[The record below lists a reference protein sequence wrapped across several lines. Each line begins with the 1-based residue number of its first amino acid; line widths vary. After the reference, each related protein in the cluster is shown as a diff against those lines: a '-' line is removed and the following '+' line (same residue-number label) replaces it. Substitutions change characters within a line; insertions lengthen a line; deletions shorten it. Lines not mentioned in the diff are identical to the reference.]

1 MKTGLSRIARRLAAV
16 GLLALLL
23 GFAALTTVVPLAAH
37 VAELREQIEMERTL
51 SGRLMAVAAH
61 KPKMAEYEQV
71 GRAALESGAYLK
83 GDSEA
88 LMAAGLQTSLAQLAA
103 ATRVRFN
110 STRALPPRERDTM
123 RLIGVSLQ
131 FRADIEQLRAF
142 LFRIESHRPF
152 LFVEGLQVRPV
163 SPFSQS
169 DAKLNGLL
177 DVRLDA
183 FGVVPG
189 KVEPVRQ

>member
-1 MKTGLSRIARRLAAV
+1 MKTRLSRATRRVAAV
-16 GLLALLL
+16 GLLALVLA
-23 GFAALTTVVPLAAH
+23 FAALTTVVPLAAR
-37 VAELREQIEMERTL
+37 VAELRDQIEMERTL
-51 SGRLMAVAAH
+51 LGRLTVVAAR
-61 KPKMAEYEQV
+61 KTKMSEYEQV
-71 GRAALESGAYLK
+71 GRAAIESGAYLK

-110 STRALPPRERDTM
+110 STRALPPRERDAM
-123 RLIGVSLQ
+123 RFIGVSLQ
-131 FRADIEQLRAF
+131 FRAEIEQLRAF

-169 DAKLNGLL
+169 DAKLHGLL

-183 FGVVPG
+183 FGVLPG
-189 KVEPVRQ
+189 KVEPARQ

>member
-1 MKTGLSRIARRLAAV
+1 MTTRLLQATRRVAAV
-16 GLLALLL
+16 GLLGLVLA
-23 GFAALTTVVPLAAH
+23 FAALTTVMPLAAR
-37 VAELREQIEMERTL
+37 VTELRDQIEVERAL
-51 SGRLMAVAAH
+51 LGRLTAVAAR
-61 KPKMAEYEQV
+61 KAKMAEYEQI

-88 LMAAGLQTSLAQLAA
+88 LMAAGLQASLAQLAG
-103 ATRVRFN
+103 ATRIRFN
-110 STRALPPRERDTM
+110 STRTLPPRERNAM

-131 FRADIEQLRAF
+131 FRADVEQLRAF

-152 LFVEGLQVRPV
+152 LFVEGFQVRPV

-169 DAKLNGLL
+169 DAKLTGLL

-189 KVEPVRQ
+189 KAEPNRP